1 MTAFLTELT
10 ASAVAPSPI
19 VSDLIA
25 SLLTARAPI
34 SLATRFD
41 AREEAAAWLAA
52 HAADLVVVGAP
63 ADAAD
68 EIAASLVVLSPD
80 ATVLVL
86 PDEGRTTKISAVGVP
101 PAVLVDVSADRLAE
115 AVLAS
120 IRQHAPAKRRGSKPL
135 RSIPP
140 PSEDRYPVSTAPAK
154 MALAD
159 GWRPDTGLL
168 RTIQIRI
175 AAYGR

>member
-1 MTAFLTELT
+1 MASFLAERYYPEPSTQEAIAALTESQCAAAL
-10 ASAVAPSPI
+10 
-19 VSDLIA
+19 
-25 SLLTARAPI
+25 
-34 SLATRFD
+34 
-41 AREEAAAWLAA
+41 EEAAVWLAA

-86 PDEGRTTKISAVGVP
+86 SDEGRTAKISAVGVP
-101 PAVLVDVSADRLAE
+101 TAVLVDVSADRLAE

-120 IRQHAPAKRRGSKPL
+120 IRQHASAKRRGSKPL

-140 PSEDRYPVSTAPAK
+140 PSEDRYPVGAAPAK
-154 MALAD
+154 MALVE
-159 GWRPDTGLL
+159 GWRTKTGF
-168 RTIQIRI
+168 
-175 AAYGR
+175 AAHDSDSDRRVWPLAL

>member
-1 MTAFLTELT
+1 MTAFLTEL
-10 ASAVAPSPI
+10 AAIAVAPSPI

-25 SLLTARAPI
+25 SLLARAPI
-34 SLATRFD
+34 SLAARFD
-41 AREEAAAWLAA
+41 AREEAAAWPAA
-52 HAADLVVVGAP
+52 HTADLVVVGAP
-63 ADAAD
+63 AD

-86 PDEGRTTKISAVGVP
+86 PDEGRTAKISAVGVP

-120 IRQHAPAKRRGSKPL
+120 IRQHASAKRRGSKPL

-140 PSEDRYPVSTAPAK
+140 PSEDRYLVGAAPAK
-154 MALAD
+154 MALVE
-159 GWRPDTGLL
+159 GWRPETGS
-168 RTIQIRI
+168 
-175 AAYGR
+175 AAHDSDSDRRVWPLAL